1 MSDVLKMINELE
13 DRLFASY
20 GDPLATYKKTQ
31 HDIHMTYYVGK
42 LMEVRGH
49 KDVLL
54 KVDGKDTTYYSE
66 KALQEAFLA
75 GQRTGAVDRKKM
87 REDIIEE
94 VKAEMREALDMLGKD
109 REGYYC

>member
-1 MSDVLKMINELE
+1 MSDVLKMVKDLE

-20 GDPLATYKKTQ
+20 GDPIADYKQTQ
-31 HDIHMTYYVGK
+31 HDVHMTYYVGK
-42 LMEVRGH
+42 LMEERGH
-49 KDVLL
+49 KDILL

-75 GQRTGAVDRKKM
+75 GQLLGAVDRKKM

-109 REGYYC
+109 REF